1 MGPGPPWSPE
11 APPKSVQRT
20 LRAPPCQAPTGV
32 TAGGLARAK
41 TSGGVG
47 SCDLRPCASMPV
59 RVMLLNLRPLRG
71 GGGVGVPPSSLE
83 GLASAYRCL
92 LVTLGPFS

>member
-1 MGPGPPWSPE
+1 MGPGPRWSPE

-20 LRAPPCQAPTGV
+20 LRALAPTGV
-32 TAGGLARAK
+32 AAGGLAWAR

-47 SCDLRPCASMPV
+47 VCDLRPCTPMPGH
-59 RVMLLNLRPLRG
+59 VMLLHSRPLPGG

-83 GLASAYRCL
+83 GLASAYWRL
-92 LVTLGPFS
+92 PVMLGPLS